1 MNVDALRGPMR
12 PYFRLVS
19 DLVLWTSHAI
29 TPEQV
34 REGMERSVD
43 SWSDVPGVSPAE
55 ALIRARRS
63 FQRDTNRHFVVAD
76 LLDELEINTWYPD
89 LLVEIAQVWA
99 EVVEEA
105 LAESYPDRRFRVEV
119 IGAGLVEEE
128 PLEVCVSFW
137 EV

>member
-12 PYFRLVS
+12 PYLRLVS

-34 REGMERSVD
+34 REGMQQVVGA
-43 SWSDVPGVSPAE
+43 WSQMPGVSPAQ
-55 ALIRARRS
+55 ALIRARQS
-63 FQRDTNRHFVVAD
+63 YQRDLNRHFVVAN
-76 LLDELEINTWYPD
+76 LLDELEVGTWYAD

-105 LAESYPDRRFRVEV
+105 LAESYPDRRFQVEV